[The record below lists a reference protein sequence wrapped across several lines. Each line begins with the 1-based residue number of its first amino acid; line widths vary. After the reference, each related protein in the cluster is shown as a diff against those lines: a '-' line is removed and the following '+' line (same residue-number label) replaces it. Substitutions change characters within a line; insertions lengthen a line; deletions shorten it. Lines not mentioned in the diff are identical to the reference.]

1 MQPMHLNMSLIE
13 PYQLELA
20 KKAIAGDQQALK
32 IYGSNFG
39 YLTQWGNVD
48 RNRALESC
56 KRRVERANGQRGGVT
71 LNEG

>member
-32 IYGSNFG
+32 TYGNNFG

-48 RNRALESC
+48 LDRALESC
-56 KRRVERANGQRGGVT
+56 KRRVERANSLRGGGNVQ
-71 LNEG
+71 